1 MVPSCLSPGL
11 AVREGEN
18 WRLIGGSRTEEIISL
33 SGLSLSQ
40 LPPELER

>member
-18 WRLIGGSRTEEIISL
+18 WRLFGGSGTEEITGL

-40 LPPELER
+40 LPPEL

>member
-11 AVREGEN
+11 AVLEGEN
-18 WRLIGGSRTEEIISL
+18 WRLFGGSRTEEIISV

-40 LPPELER
+40 LPPEL